1 MSSRAKNDAY
11 YSDLKATVEAF
22 NRLQDMQLAAK
33 ELDIHVST
41 VSRRLKEA
49 DELNIRYD
57 SDMEIIL
64 ETVKLAKQKQGLQDV
79 QRIERKAFREYAR
92 VENAVAEYVKEL
104 VTVIKENKP
113 SHPQTK
119 KPMPDDGEAVLL
131 LHWSDHHL
139 NERVELAHNTFDWN
153 VASRRLR
160 KHVLSAKRLAKAYNI
175 NHIHVQF
182 TGDLLNSDRRLDELL
197 ANAGNRAK
205 ASILAVDLYSQ
216 AIIDLAQ
223 DYDVTVSGISG
234 NESRVGKDVGWTA
247 EGATD
252 NYDFAI
258 YEMLDLLI
266 GDDVRILRPQNPSE
280 SVINLAGQ
288 NILCIHGHGA
298 VGVNNLQKSVQEVK
312 GRYIANGI
320 KVDLVIWGHIH
331 EAVIADWYA
340 RSASLVGSNTYNE
353 NALNLAGR
361 ASQNCYVIHRSG
373 GFDGI
378 KIDLQNADDIEG
390 YDLDERL
397 HAYNTKAA
405 AKLHQPL
412 AIMEIVI

>member
-1 MSSRAKNDAY
+1 MARAKNDAY
-11 YSDLKATVEAF
+11 YSDLRATVDVYH
-22 NRLQDMQLAAK
+22 RHHDMAK
-33 ELDIHVST
+33 TAEELGVNMST
-41 VSRRLKEA
+41 VSRRLIAA
-49 DELNIRYD
+49 DELNIRHD
-57 SDMEIIL
+57 TDMEIVL
-64 ETVKLAKQKQGLQDV
+64 SNVRLAKEKQGLQDS
-79 QRIERKAFREYAR
+79 QRIANKSFREQAR
-92 VENAVAEYVKEL
+92 VENAVTEYVKEL
-104 VTVIKENKP
+104 VSVIKANKP
-113 SHPQTK
+113 FHKLQKLPK
-119 KPMPDDGEAVLL
+119 INDGESALL

-139 NERVELAHNTFDWN
+139 NERVELVHNTYDWN
-153 VASRRLR
+153 VASRRIR
-160 KHVLSAKRLAKAYNI
+160 KHVEAAKKIARAYGI
-175 NHIHVQF
+175 NHIHIQF

-216 AIIDLAQ
+216 AILDLAKEF
-223 DYDVTVSGISG
+223 DITVSGISG
-234 NESRVGKDVGWTA
+234 NESRLGKDVGWTA

-266 GDDVRILRPQNPSE
+266 GDEVKILRPQNPSE
-280 SVINLAGQ
+280 SVISLAGQ
-288 NILCIHGHGA
+288 NILCIHGHGG

-320 KVDLVIWGHIH
+320 KVDMVIWGHIH
-331 EAVIADWYA
+331 ECVVADWYA
-340 RSASLVGSNTYNE
+340 RSSSLVGSNTFNE

-361 ASQNCYVIHRSG
+361 ASQNLYVIHAGG

-378 KIDLQNADDIEG
+378 KIDLQHTDGIVG

>member
-1 MSSRAKNDAY
+1 MARAKNDAY
-11 YSDLKATVEAF
+11 YSDLKLTVSAF
-22 NRLQDMQLAAK
+22 DRLQDMRLVAD
-33 ELDIHVST
+33 ELGVNAST

-49 DELNIRYD
+49 DELNIRHD
-57 SDMEIIL
+57 SDMEIVL
-64 ETVKLAKQKQGLQDV
+64 TNVRLAKQKQGLQDV
-79 QRIERKAFREYAR
+79 QRIANKAFREHAR
-92 VENAVAEYVKEL
+92 VENAVTEYVKEL
-104 VTVIKENKP
+104 TNAINVNKP
-113 SHPQTK
+113 FHKLTK
-119 KPMPDDGEAVLL
+119 KSPIDEGEAVLL

-139 NERVELAHNTFDWN
+139 NERVELAHNTYDWN

-160 KHVLSAKRLAKAYNI
+160 KHVTSAKRIAKAYGI
-175 NHIHVQF
+175 NHIHLQF

-216 AIIDLAQ
+216 AILDLAH

-234 NESRVGKDVGWTA
+234 NESRLGKDVGWTA

-280 SVINLAGQ
+280 SVISLAGQ
-288 NILCIHGHGA
+288 NILCIHGHGG
-298 VGVNNLQKSVQEVK
+298 VGVNNLQKAVQEVK

-320 KVDLVIWGHIH
+320 KVDMVIWGHIH
-331 EAVIADWYA
+331 ECVVADWYA
-340 RSASLVGSNTYNE
+340 RSSSLVGSNTFNE

-361 ASQNCYVIHRSG
+361 ASQNCYVIHRGG

-378 KIDLQNADDIEG
+378 KIDLQNTDGIEG